1 MAKIT
6 LKGSAM
12 LSPLPPALV
21 SVGSVKNPNVLT
33 VAWTG
38 ILASTPPT
46 TYISVRKERFSHH
59 IIKESGEFVINLC
72 TVDLV
77 STADFCGV
85 KSGKDID
92 KFKKCNL
99 TAESS
104 FKLSECPTIAQS
116 PLSIECKVREVVEL
130 GSHDMFI
137 ADIVAVDVDE
147 SIMDKKGKI
156 HLEKAKLA
164 AYAHG
169 EYFSL
174 GKRIG
179 NFGYTVKK
187 KK

>member
-1 MAKIT
+1 MAKIS

-12 LSPLPPALV
+12 LSPVPPALV
-21 SVGSVKNPNVLT
+21 SVGTVDSPNVLT

-59 IIKESGEFVINLC
+59 IIKETGEFVINLC
-72 TVDLV
+72 TVGLV
-77 STADFCGV
+77 AAADYCGV
-85 KSGKDID
+85 KSGKDTD
-92 KFKKCNL
+92 KFKKCSL
-99 TAESS
+99 TAEKA
-104 FKLSECPTIAQS
+104 FALSCPTIKES
-116 PLSIECKVREVVEL
+116 PLCLECKVREVVEL

-147 SIMDKKGKI
+147 EIMDKKGKI
-156 HLEKAKLA
+156 HLEKAGLA

-169 EYFSL
+169 EYFAL

-179 NFGYTVKK
+179 GFGYTVRKK
-187 KK
+187 